1 MRDKN
6 YGAAAGLYSWLCD
19 SRKHATSC
27 VKMGMLELSARAAA
41 TQAQMSPDGIVIGDA
56 GAGAAVGAAGAATA
70 GSKRLAP
77 NGCRA
82 LERFKQA
89 CELGE
94 PAGCH
99 NAGLVLKTGRD
110 GAVKDVGKA
119 VEYFDKA
126 CNGNDPWGCKYT
138 LLHGTAP
145 APVSCVCG
153 CVCVRLSLCDFVF
166 VHICMYLPACAGGG
180 TFNLYANH
188 AIQYQPALVLLSFF
202 FDLAPQLSKLTWHTN
217 RCVCI
222 NAANIGFYM
231 GLMTANVKNDPA
243 LTTDKPRALAYWSKA
258 CNIGTTTPCVWG
270 CRNAHVMLQNGDG
283 VPKDVEKAAE
293 LKARALQII
302 EASK

>member
-1 MRDKN
+1 MSVQGDYELVEANSEYFTKLRAQYQKDCKLYKKSIECYQLAEFYEMRDKN

-126 CNGNDPWGCKYT
+126 CNGNDPWGC
-138 LLHGTAP
+138 
-145 APVSCVCG
+145 
-153 CVCVRLSLCDFVF
+153 
-166 VHICMYLPACAGGG
+166 
-180 TFNLYANH
+180 
-188 AIQYQPALVLLSFF
+188 
-202 FDLAPQLSKLTWHTN
+202 
-217 RCVCI
+217 
-222 NAANIGFYM
+222 FYM